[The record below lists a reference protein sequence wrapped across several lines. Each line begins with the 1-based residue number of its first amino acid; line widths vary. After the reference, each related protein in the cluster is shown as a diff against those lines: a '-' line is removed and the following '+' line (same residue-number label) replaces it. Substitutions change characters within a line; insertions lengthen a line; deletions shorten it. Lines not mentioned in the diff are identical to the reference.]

1 MKNKIFLVVD
11 FDGTIA
17 DKVNDF
23 LVLKEG
29 AKESLQKLREANCYI
44 LIDSNR
50 ANLYRKKEGT
60 VERSLKEMKDFLDTN
75 QVPYDAINGI
85 SFPAQARPIADFYIG
100 DKNIEMKSW
109 EYVVNTIL
117 GSKN

>member
-1 MKNKIFLVVD
+1 MKNKIFLCVD

-17 DKVNDF
+17 DKINDI

-29 AKESLQKLREANCYI
+29 AKEALQKLKETNCYI
-44 LIDSNR
+44 LIDSSR
-50 ANLYRKKEGT
+50 ANPYCKLPGT
-60 VERSLKEMKDFLDTN
+60 VERSLKEMKEFLDSN

-100 DKNIEMKSW
+100 DRNVEMTSW
-109 EYVVNTIL
+109 KDVIRKIL
-117 GSKN
+117 NVEI